1 MRFSINLATRN
12 YVDKRLLNQVCFGSI
27 VLLVVLSGWNITR
40 ASWNLGEQRQLD
52 SQIQAL
58 EGRFNSK
65 PGGVSD
71 KDFAQQQAHIR
82 FYNDII
88 DRKGKDWLKLLDL
101 IESVTPEGISLAA
114 IAPGKKK
121 DELSLDGRARSFAAV
136 RKYLEKLE
144 ESSEFTDV
152 MLLSHQ
158 DLITGDMGRG
168 VQFRISCKVRY

>member
-12 YVDKRLLNQVCFGSI
+12 YVDKRLLNQVCFGLMA
-27 VLLVVLSGWNITR
+27 LLVVLSGWNITR

-52 SQIQAL
+52 TEIQTL

-71 KDFAQQQAHIR
+71 NDFAQQQAHIR

-88 DRKGKDWLKLLDL
+88 DRKGKDWLKLLDM
-101 IESVTPEGISLAA
+101 IESVTPEGISMAA

-121 DELSLDGRARSFAAV
+121 DELSLDGRARSFNAV
-136 RKYLEKLE
+136 RQYLEKLE
-144 ESSEFTDV
+144 ESGVFTDV

-158 DLITGDMGRG
+158 ELITGDKGRG